1 MNNMSVV
8 IEAKTLIEAVENAKN
23 KLATEK
29 IIYKSKERE
38 SGKIFKTKIY
48 EVTAIRETDLI
59 TEIKDYLKEV
69 VEGLGLQV
77 NFETSKENDTYY
89 ITMYSNNNSA
99 LIGKNGKTLSALET
113 LVKNKVNIEWGFYPK
128 VVLDVENYK
137 EKRIAALERMAVKI
151 AKEVRDTKV
160 DVALENMNSYE
171 RRIIHNKLAN
181 FKGIS
186 TESVGTEPERHIII
200 KSTDYCHK

>member
-1 MNNMSVV
+1 MSVV

-48 EVTAIRETDLI
+48 EVTAIREIDLI
-59 TEIKDYLKEV
+59 AEIKDYLKEV

-89 ITMYSNNNSA
+89 ITMHSNNNSA
-99 LIGKNGKTLSALET
+99 LIGKNGKTLCALET

-128 VVLDVENYK
+128 VVLDIENYK
-137 EKRIAALERMAVKI
+137 EKRIVALERMAVKI

-200 KSTDYCHK
+200 KSTD

>member
-1 MNNMSVV
+1 MSVV

-137 EKRIAALERMAVKI
+137 EKRISALERMAVKI

-200 KSTDYCHK
+200 KSTD

>member
-48 EVTAIRETDLI
+48 EVTAIREIDLI
-59 TEIKDYLKEV
+59 AEIKDYLKEV
-69 VEGLGLQV
+69 VEGLDLQV

-89 ITMYSNNNSA
+89 ITMHSNNNSA

-128 VVLDVENYK
+128 VVLDIENYK

-151 AKEVRDTKV
+151 AKEVRETKV
-160 DVALENMNSYE
+160 DAALENMNSYE
-171 RRIIHNKLAN
+171 RRIIHKNLAN
-181 FKGIS
+181 FKGVS

-200 KSTDYCHK
+200 KSVN

>member
-48 EVTAIRETDLI
+48 EVTAIREIDLI
-59 TEIKDYLKEV
+59 AEIKDYLKEV

-89 ITMYSNNNSA
+89 ITMHSNNNSA

-128 VVLDVENYK
+128 VVLDIENYK
-137 EKRIAALERMAVKI
+137 EKRIATLERMAVKI
-151 AKEVRDTKV
+151 AKEVRETKV
-160 DVALENMNSYE
+160 DAALENMNSYE

-181 FKGIS
+181 FKGVS

-200 KSTDYCHK
+200 KSVN

>member
-59 TEIKDYLKEV
+59 TEIKDYLKGV

-200 KSTDYCHK
+200 KSTD

>member
-113 LVKNKVNIEWGFYPK
+113 LVKNKVNIEWEFYPK

-200 KSTDYCHK
+200 KSTD

>member
-1 MNNMSVV
+1 MSVV

-200 KSTDYCHK
+200 KSTD